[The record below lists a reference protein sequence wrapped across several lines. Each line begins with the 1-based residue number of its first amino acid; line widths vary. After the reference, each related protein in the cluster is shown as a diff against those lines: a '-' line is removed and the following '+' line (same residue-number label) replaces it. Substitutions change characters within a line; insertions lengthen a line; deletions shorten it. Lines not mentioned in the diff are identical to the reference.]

1 VNETM
6 EKGIGLVPTEVEV
19 AIKNAIENPRRA
31 EAALVLA
38 SIANRAVAALHQLA
52 RTEANARK
60 GAPDWGRWA
69 SLTNASRDA
78 VLRTAT
84 CRQTANQ
91 LFQQTRQAEQA
102 EVPGGPDSTEAD
114 A

>member
-1 VNETM
+1 M
-6 EKGIGLVPTEVEV
+6 DKGTGLVPGDVEV
-19 AIKNAIENPRRA
+19 AIKDLTANPNRA

-38 SIANRAVAALHQLA
+38 SIANRAAAALHHLA
-52 RTEANARK
+52 RAEANSRK

-78 VLRTAT
+78 ILRTAT

-91 LFQQTRQAEQA
+91 IFQASKVEPTPA
-102 EVPGGPDSTEAD
+102 PNSTP
-114 A
+114 